1 MNAAQPAKPASVPPP
16 AGRTLASLRELG
28 IAWERAGGQDVG
40 FGAVVW
46 LRLTPPAAG
55 LSAVAAAAPAVRP
68 AVTQAL
74 RIGETGQVP
83 EIEVENRGPSPVLL
97 PSHIVL
103 VGGWQ
108 TRAVE
113 RSVVIPAGSVAR
125 VPVKCVEAG
134 RWAPRDEHTAASFEV
149 ADRTAVRTRWSTS
162 RSMADQLTRHG
173 RFAAE
178 QAAVWT
184 HVDEVLAGSPVGS
197 RTRSYEAYLRG
208 VKRPFVEEA
217 RKARVAPPAQ
227 ANGVVILPRAGG
239 FWIEAYP
246 TAGALAEQVDDL
258 IADLFDPASDGER
271 DAGAVDAAALLE
283 GLWAAPLRALDRIP
297 GTAGDT
303 YAVVASERTGDTA
316 GAVLLVDG
324 GLAHASLGAPP
335 ASYVSRR
342 RPSPSTG
349 TPVAAHAAGAPTRD
363 ARDAAPG
370 AEGGPRGGSGP
381 VPVGGPTHEPV
392 QPARGSVSSGVVKAS
407 ESSGVQERPRVDLE
421 TMRAIY
427 GRARDM
433 LPEPSPPRDRV
444 QGYRLVRVLD
454 RNISWID
461 VRIGG
466 DGYAVLGSHDRCDLV
481 LPNDSAVWLRHL
493 AAICVRID
501 GDSVGLRL
509 IDLKTDLPFF
519 LEDDTPRWSVTA
531 TGPFAMRLGRHV
543 VCGFPIGPA
552 GDEPRPAQGAD
563 PAGHRP
569 GLRAD
574 EPRSAPA
581 AFATLATGGEARSSD
596 GDAASQRGGPRPAPA
611 MLELVRARE
620 GGATGV
626 LETGISRGPSSTGGA
641 MGQAAPRP
649 GPLAELSSFIPSA
662 PVSQIQDLIGPSAS
676 PDHVRVTLE
685 RGGMGASV
693 ELPSEALDN
702 GVLLGRALNCFD
714 GGLRRIFCEAISRAH
729 VLLVRDGSEV
739 SAYDLCS
746 TNGTRVGGQRIRRY
760 RLSDAGATLELGK
773 KVVFRWHRRDA
784 RG

>member
-1 MNAAQPAKPASVPPP
+1 MNAAHPAQPASVPLP
-16 AGRTLASLRELG
+16 AGRALAALRDLR
-28 IAWERAGGQDVG
+28 IACEQAGVQEVG

-46 LRLTPPAAG
+46 LRLAPSMAG
-55 LSAVAAAAPAVRP
+55 LSAAAGPSRSGAA
-68 AVTQAL
+68 QHAL

-83 EIEVENRGPSPVLL
+83 EIEVENRGPTPVLL
-97 PSHIVL
+97 PSHLVL

-113 RSVVIPAGSVAR
+113 RSVVIPAGGVAR

-134 RWAPRDEHTAASFEV
+134 RWAPRDERTGGSFEV

-178 QAAVWT
+178 QSAVWS
-184 HVDEVLAGSPVGS
+184 HVDEVLAKSLVGS

-217 RKARVAPPAQ
+217 RKARVTPPAL
-227 ANGVVILPRAGG
+227 ANGVMLLPRAGG

-246 TAGALAEQVDDL
+246 TTGALAEQVDDL
-258 IADLFDPASDGER
+258 LADLFDPASNGER
-271 DAGAVDAAALLE
+271 DVVAVDGGALLDD
-283 GLWAAPLRALDRIP
+283 LWGGPLRALDRIP
-297 GTAGDT
+297 GTVGDA
-303 YAVVASERTGDTA
+303 YAVVASERSGDAA

-324 GLAHASLGAPP
+324 ALAHLSIGAPP
-335 ASYVSRR
+335 ASFVGRRVPSSPMAAVASSDPVSSSGPALASAGLPSSSPP
-342 RPSPSTG
+342 PSP
-349 TPVAAHAAGAPTRD
+349 
-363 ARDAAPG
+363 
-370 AEGGPRGGSGP
+370 GSVHVSP
-381 VPVGGPTHEPV
+381 
-392 QPARGSVSSGVVKAS
+392 GSVSSGVVKAS

-421 TMRAIY
+421 TMRGIY

-433 LPEPSPPRDRV
+433 LPEPAPPRDRV

-466 DGYAVLGSHDRCDLV
+466 DGYGVLGSHDRCDLV

-519 LEDDTPRWSVTA
+519 LDDDTPRWSVTA

-552 GDEPRPAQGAD
+552 GDEPQGSPGPELRVPETPVATMAASGGVPAAL
-563 PAGHRP
+563 PR
-569 GLRAD
+569 GLRGMD
-574 EPRSAPA
+574 
-581 AFATLATGGEARSSD
+581 F
-596 GDAASQRGGPRPAPA
+596 
-611 MLELVRARE
+611 VRARE

-626 LETGISRGPSSTGGA
+626 LDTGLRVEELGLPAIPAKPVG
-641 MGQAAPRP
+641 
-649 GPLAELSSFIPSA
+649 ELSSFIPAS
-662 PVSQIQDLIGPSAS
+662 PVSQIQDLIGPTVS

-693 ELPSEALDN
+693 ELPSDALDN

-760 RLSDAGATLELGK
+760 RLADAGATLELGK

-784 RG
+784 PNP

>member
-1 MNAAQPAKPASVPPP
+1 VQ
-16 AGRTLASLRELG
+16 E
-28 IAWERAGGQDVG
+28 VG

-46 LRLTPPAAG
+46 LRFAPSVDGAG
-55 LSAVAAAAPAVRP
+55 LSTASGPSRSGAA
-68 AVTQAL
+68 QHAL

-83 EIEVENRGPSPVLL
+83 EIEVENRGPTPVLL
-97 PSHIVL
+97 PSHLVL

-108 TRAVE
+108 TRAIE
-113 RSVVIPAGSVAR
+113 RSVVIPAGGVAR

-134 RWAPRDEHTAASFEV
+134 RWAPRDERTGGSFEV
-149 ADRTAVRTRWSTS
+149 ADRTGVRTRWSTS

-178 QAAVWT
+178 QSAVWS
-184 HVDEVLAGSPVGS
+184 HVDEVLAKSPVGS

-217 RKARVAPPAQ
+217 RKARVTPPAQ
-227 ANGVVILPRAGG
+227 ANGVMLLPRAGG

-246 TAGALAEQVDDL
+246 TMGALAEQVDDL
-258 IADLFDPASDGER
+258 LADLFDPASGGER
-271 DAGAVDAAALLE
+271 DAAAVDAGALLD
-283 GLWAAPLRALDRIP
+283 GLWGGPLRALDRIP
-297 GTAGDT
+297 GTVGDA
-303 YAVVASERTGDTA
+303 YAVVASERSGDAA
-316 GAVLLVDG
+316 GALLLVDG
-324 GLAHASLGAPP
+324 ALAHLSIGAPP
-335 ASYVSRR
+335 TSFVGRR
-342 RPSPSTG
+342 
-349 TPVAAHAAGAPTRD
+349 H
-363 ARDAAPG
+363 
-370 AEGGPRGGSGP
+370 
-381 VPVGGPTHEPV
+381 VGGPAHVGGAAHVGGPESPPNPPRSAAA
-392 QPARGSVSSGVVKAS
+392 PAVPPSPRHVGGPESPPNPPRSAAAPAVPAPAAAASPRSGSVHASPGSVSSGVVKAS

-421 TMRAIY
+421 TMRGIY

-433 LPEPSPPRDRV
+433 LPEPAPPRERV

-466 DGYAVLGSHDRCDLV
+466 DGYGVLGSHDRCDLV

-519 LEDDTPRWSVTA
+519 LDDDTPRWSVTA

-552 GDEPRPAQGAD
+552 TDEAPGAAAPEPRAHDLPV
-563 PAGHRP
+563 
-569 GLRAD
+569 
-574 EPRSAPA
+574 
-581 AFATLATGGEARSSD
+581 ATMAATGGL
-596 GDAASQRGGPRPAPA
+596 AAAIPHSVRG
-611 MLELVRARE
+611 LDFVRARE

-626 LETGISRGPSSTGGA
+626 LDTGIHLEELA
-641 MGQAAPRP
+641 RP
-649 GPLAELSSFIPSA
+649 AIPLKPIGELSSFIPSA
-662 PVSQIQDLIGPSAS
+662 PVSQIQDLIGPTAS

-693 ELPSEALDN
+693 ELPSDALDN

-729 VLLVRDGSEV
+729 VLLVRDGAEV

-760 RLSDAGATLELGK
+760 RLADTGATLELGK

-784 RG
+784 RP